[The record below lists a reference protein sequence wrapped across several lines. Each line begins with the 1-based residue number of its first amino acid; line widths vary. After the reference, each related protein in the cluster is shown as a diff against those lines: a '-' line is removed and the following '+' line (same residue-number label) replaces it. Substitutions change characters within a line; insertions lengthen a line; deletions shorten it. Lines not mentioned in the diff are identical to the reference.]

1 MPHATGRSL
10 RMRPLL
16 LIAHRYLG
24 LTIALFLLVAGA
36 TGALLAFYYEIDQA
50 LNPRLFKIPP
60 STAPSLQLQEVVSI
74 VTRAYPESRIRVVSL
89 KRDFDQS
96 LRVSLTPRIDPATGK
111 PYPQKVSDIYLNPHT
126 GEILGE
132 RNRDAF
138 KFDRLHI
145 MPFIYKLHYSLHL
158 PGRWGEWLFGIAAML
173 WMTGTLI
180 GFYLTLPAGRHGK
193 QSGATSLQKPRRSWL
208 GRWRPAWKI
217 KSGASATRLNFDLHR
232 AGGLWLSGVMLIVAM
247 SGVALTLG
255 NEVFRPVVGWFG
267 NITQDRLEVRTDPE
281 ALPHIT
287 YDRAI
292 SLAIAVLPA
301 QMRGMRPVSVRH
313 LPAQRTYAVFFAYP
327 GFREEAFNVGLERL
341 YIDSSTG
348 HLISHVSYLNGTA
361 ADQFLGMQFSLH
373 TGQMLGLPGRV
384 LIGLSGIV
392 IVALVLT
399 GIAIW
404 LRKMKPR

>member
-1 MPHATGRSL
+1 MQHATGRRW

-16 LIAHRYLG
+16 ILAHRYLG
-24 LTIALFLLVAGA
+24 LAIALFLLVAGA

-50 LNPRLFKIPP
+50 LNPRLFKIAP
-60 STAPSLQLQEVVSI
+60 STAPTLQLQEVVAI
-74 VTRAYPESRIRVVSL
+74 VNQAYPESRIRVISL
-89 KRDFDQS
+89 KRDVDQS
-96 LRVSLTPRIDPATGK
+96 LRVSLMPGINPANGK
-111 PYPQKVSDIYLNPHT
+111 PYSQTVSDVYLNPYT
-126 GEILGE
+126 GEILGA

-138 KFDRLHI
+138 KLDRLHV

-158 PGRWGEWLFGIAAML
+158 PERWGEWLFGIAAML
-173 WMTGTLI
+173 WMAGALI
-180 GFYLTLPAGRHGK
+180 GFYLTLPPGRHGK
-193 QSGATSLQKPRRSWL
+193 PGVAASLQKPHRSWL
-208 GRWRPAWKI
+208 KRWLPAWKI
-217 KSGASATRLNFDLHR
+217 KSGASTTRLNFDLHR
-232 AGGLWLSGVMLIVAM
+232 AGGLWLWAVMLIVAM

-267 NITQDRLEVRTDPE
+267 DITPDRLQVRTAPG
-281 ALPHIT
+281 ALPQIT
-287 YDRAI
+287 YDRAV
-292 SLAIAVLPA
+292 SLATAALPA

-313 LPAQRTYAVFFAYP
+313 LPAQRTFAVFFAYP

-341 YIDSSTG
+341 YIDSSNG

-361 ADQFLGMQFSLH
+361 ADRFLGMQFSLH

-404 LRKMKPR
+404 LRKIKPR